1 MEGISMEIRSAD
13 ESNAILSE
21 KLNTLAANDVIP
33 KESLSALKDAS
44 KEAANEGKTKVDAAK
59 AAAWVDD
66 KEFYRGV
73 LIILGAA
80 VIITTLG
87 GLALAFYNPSQE
99 IPQFIAAIG
108 TTALGAI
115 AGLLAPSP
123 THQG

>member
-1 MEGISMEIRSAD
+1 MEIRSAD
-13 ESNAILSE
+13 ESNTILSE
-21 KLNTLAANDVIP
+21 KLDTLAANDVIP

-44 KEAANEGKTKVDAAK
+44 KESAIQGKTKVDAAK

-66 KEFYRGV
+66 KKFYRGV

-87 GLALAFYNPSQE
+87 GLALAFYNPDQE
-99 IPQFIAAIG
+99 IPQFIVAIG